1 MSPMLEFYP
10 QVKATHFHTVICSGT
25 LFALRGGA
33 ALLGAKWPY
42 HWLPRYSSYTIDTI
56 LLTSASML
64 FSMLPGAMFA
74 NGWLTTKL
82 TLLVLYVILGV
93 LAMRQKITQKWRAAF
108 YFSALLTFI
117 FMFGIARMHNPI
129 GWLLLLR

>member
-10 QVKATHFHTVICSGT
+10 QVKWTHIHTVICSGA

-42 HWLPRYSSYTIDTI
+42 HWLPRYGSYTIDTI

-74 NGWLTTKL
+74 NGWLSTKL
-82 TLLVLYVILGV
+82 ALLVLYIILGV
-93 LAMRQKITQKWRAAF
+93 MAMRQKLTRTWRATF
-108 YFSALLTFI
+108 YFLALTTF
-117 FMFGIARMHNPI
+117 FLMFGIARMHNPI
-129 GWLLLLR
+129 GWFLLLR